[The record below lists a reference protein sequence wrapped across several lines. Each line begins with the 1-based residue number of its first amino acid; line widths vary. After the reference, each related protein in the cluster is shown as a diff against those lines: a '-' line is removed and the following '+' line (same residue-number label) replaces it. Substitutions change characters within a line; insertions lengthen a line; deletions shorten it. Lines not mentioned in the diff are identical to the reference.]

1 MSPQAGDDDPDQQ
14 LPEPNGQQSN
24 AAEGTGAA
32 APADAAEDVRQ
43 RKGSV
48 VLNSQQQNKQR
59 VKLEQG
65 KYSYTKRKKPIID
78 GKSVIRQWAPVPEE
92 A

>member
-1 MSPQAGDDDPDQQ
+1 MTTPTNSCQSQMGSEATQRRARGLQHQQ
-14 LPEPNGQQSN
+14 
-24 AAEGTGAA
+24 
-32 APADAAEDVRQ
+32 PADAAEDVRQ

>member
-1 MSPQAGDDDPDQQ
+1 MTTPTNSCQSQMGSKATQRR
-14 LPEPNGQQSN
+14 GQGLQHKQ
-24 AAEGTGAA
+24 
-32 APADAAEDVRQ
+32 PADAAEDVRQ

>member
-1 MSPQAGDDDPDQQ
+1 MAMTNSRWSQMLSEATQQ
-14 LPEPNGQQSN
+14 RGQGLQLQQP
-24 AAEGTGAA
+24 T
-32 APADAAEDVRQ
+32 DATEDVMQ
-43 RKGSV
+43 KKGSI